1 MAYRTKVFYIKP
13 TKELV
18 EECRLST
25 NLYNQALYILR
36 QAFINKEKIPSKF
49 NLVKELRYKN
59 YECDEYNNFG
69 KMSSTNAVEI
79 VFNAYNNFKAFL
91 MSLKLFKKIK
101 TYLKMFLK
109 YLDIKK
115 KILYLWYM

>member
-49 NLVKELRYKN
+49 DLVKELRYKN

-101 TYLKMFLK
+101 IYLKMFLK

>member
-49 NLVKELRYKN
+49 DLVKELRHKN
-59 YECDEYNNFG
+59 Y
-69 KMSSTNAVEI
+69 
-79 VFNAYNNFKAFL
+79 
-91 MSLKLFKKIK
+91 
-101 TYLKMFLK
+101 
-109 YLDIKK
+109 
-115 KILYLWYM
+115 

>member
-36 QAFINKEKIPSKF
+36 QAFINKKKF
-49 NLVKELRYKN
+49 RLNSILLKN
-59 YECDEYNNFG
+59 
-69 KMSSTNAVEI
+69 
-79 VFNAYNNFKAFL
+79 
-91 MSLKLFKKIK
+91 
-101 TYLKMFLK
+101 
-109 YLDIKK
+109 
-115 KILYLWYM
+115 

>member
-1 MAYRTKVFYIKP
+1 MTYRTKVFYIKP

-49 NLVKELRYKN
+49 DLVKELRYKN

-69 KMSSTNAVEI
+69 K
-79 VFNAYNNFKAFL
+79 
-91 MSLKLFKKIK
+91 
-101 TYLKMFLK
+101 
-109 YLDIKK
+109 
-115 KILYLWYM
+115 